1 MKKINVLWTI
11 LYLIFLIVFNLIF
24 YMVGGTD
31 HPASVWIS
39 YFFIHFA
46 YVMLVCTPFLTKK
59 GRDAALLTNMIADE
73 HTGAA
78 SERREAELQYVKE
91 VSMRLKAVMQDLG
104 MGKTA
109 RELERAYD
117 LIHSSPV
124 KTNPQVAD
132 LEYAV
137 FRELDHLEKA
147 AAQNNEAAVIESAD
161 KLMKLAGERN
171 RKLKLLQ

>member
-1 MKKINVLWTI
+1 
-11 LYLIFLIVFNLIF
+11 
-24 YMVGGTD
+24 
-31 HPASVWIS
+31 
-39 YFFIHFA
+39 
-46 YVMLVCTPFLTKK
+46 
-59 GRDAALLTNMIADE
+59 
-73 HTGAA
+73 
-78 SERREAELQYVKE
+78 
-91 VSMRLKAVMQDLG
+91 MRLKAVMQDLG